1 MLPGIFY
8 AQNRKISNHC
18 TEKNKEKL
26 IYFLLEKT
34 KGGSGVGRG
43 KGPGVG
49 LGLLVM
55 CFVLALTPVGE
66 PVQSAGGE
74 AEVEVPVVA
83 LTFDDGPR
91 ADTTGWLL
99 EQLEL
104 REVPATFFMVGSR
117 IPGNE
122 ELIRQMKEQ
131 GCQIGV
137 HTYDHVDVTGLSQTD
152 FDLQIGKTRTLL
164 REILGE
170 GNYWLRPPYGFVD
183 QGVRTWSDG
192 PIILWSV
199 DPEDWKDHDVER
211 IVASVVE
218 RVEDGDVILMH
229 DIYQSSAEAAIR
241 IVDALEEK
249 GFCFVTV
256 EQLMARQGIA
266 PEAGVI
272 FPERP

>member
-1 MLPGIFY
+1 M
-8 AQNRKISNHC
+8 
-18 TEKNKEKL
+18 
-26 IYFLLEKT
+26 KT
-34 KGGSGVGRG
+34 SKVI
-43 KGPGVG
+43 
-49 LGLLVM
+49 
-55 CFVLALTPVGE
+55 LALTALVLAAAMLLSACGVKDDSKTTAAGTSSAGE
-66 PVQSAGGE
+66 PAMTEEPATEEPTTAKPKYS
-74 AEVEVPVVA
+74 PSDKLIA

-91 ADTTGWLL
+91 SDTTSWLL

-117 IPGNE
+117 MPGNE
-122 ELIRQMKEQ
+122 DLIRQMKEQ

>member
-1 MLPGIFY
+1 M
-8 AQNRKISNHC
+8 
-18 TEKNKEKL
+18 
-26 IYFLLEKT
+26 
-34 KGGSGVGRG
+34 GRG

-55 CFVLALTPVGE
+55 CFVLALNPVGE

-74 AEVEVPVVA
+74 AAVEVPVVA

-122 ELIRQMKEQ
+122 DLIRQMKEQ

-164 REILGE
+164 REILG
-170 GNYWLRPPYGFVD
+170 
-183 QGVRTWSDG
+183 
-192 PIILWSV
+192 
-199 DPEDWKDHDVER
+199 
-211 IVASVVE
+211 
-218 RVEDGDVILMH
+218 
-229 DIYQSSAEAAIR
+229 
-241 IVDALEEK
+241 
-249 GFCFVTV
+249 
-256 EQLMARQGIA
+256 
-266 PEAGVI
+266 
-272 FPERP
+272 

>member
-1 MLPGIFY
+1 M
-8 AQNRKISNHC
+8 
-18 TEKNKEKL
+18 
-26 IYFLLEKT
+26 
-34 KGGSGVGRG
+34 GRG

-91 ADTTGWLL
+91 SDTTSWLL

-117 IPGNE
+117 MPGNE
-122 ELIRQMKEQ
+122 DLIRQMKEQ

-170 GNYWLRPPYGFVD
+170 GNYWLRPPYGFLD

-229 DIYQSSAEAAIR
+229 DIYQSSVEAAIR

-266 PEAGVI
+266 PEAGAI

>member
-1 MLPGIFY
+1 M
-8 AQNRKISNHC
+8 
-18 TEKNKEKL
+18 
-26 IYFLLEKT
+26 
-34 KGGSGVGRG
+34 GRG

-55 CFVLALTPVGE
+55 CFVLALNPVGE

-74 AEVEVPVVA
+74 AAVEVPVVA

-122 ELIRQMKEQ
+122 DLIRQMKEQ

-183 QGVRTWSDG
+183 QGV
-192 PIILWSV
+192 
-199 DPEDWKDHDVER
+199 
-211 IVASVVE
+211 
-218 RVEDGDVILMH
+218 EDGDVILMH

>member
-1 MLPGIFY
+1 MRGGKTPGI
-8 AQNRKISNHC
+8 
-18 TEKNKEKL
+18 
-26 IYFLLEKT
+26 
-34 KGGSGVGRG
+34 
-43 KGPGVG
+43 G
-49 LGLLVM
+49 LGLLLM

-66 PVQSAGGE
+66 PMQTAGGE

-99 EQLEL
+99 EQLAL
-104 REVPATFFMVGSR
+104 REVPATFFLVGGR
-117 IPGNE
+117 ISGNE
-122 ELIRQMKEQ
+122 ELIRQMAAQ

-137 HTYDHVDVTGLSQTD
+137 HTYDHVDVTGLSQAD

-170 GNYWLRPPYGFVD
+170 RGYWLRPPYGFVD
-183 QGVRTWSDG
+183 QGVRTWSDS
-192 PIILWSV
+192 PIILWSL
-199 DPEDWKDHDVER
+199 DPEDWKDHDADR

-218 RVEDGDVILMH
+218 QAEDGDVILLH
-229 DIYQSSAEAAIR
+229 DIYQNSVEAAIR

-266 PEAGVI
+266 PQSGVV
-272 FPERP
+272 FPARP

>member
-1 MLPGIFY
+1 M
-8 AQNRKISNHC
+8 
-18 TEKNKEKL
+18 
-26 IYFLLEKT
+26 
-34 KGGSGVGRG
+34 GRG

-66 PVQSAGGE
+66 PVQSAEGE

-104 REVPATFFMVGSR
+104 REVPATFFMVGNR

-122 ELIRQMKEQ
+122 KLIRQMKDQ

-164 REILGE
+164 REILGKT
-170 GNYWLRPPYGFVD
+170 LLGFLLSLAAVTGISVLTLGPARGWMTGAIG
-183 QGVRTWSDG
+183 GVLLG
-192 PIILWSV
+192 CILA
-199 DPEDWKDHDVER
+199 
-211 IVASVVE
+211 IVAYLKAV
-218 RVEDGDVILMH
+218 
-229 DIYQSSAEAAIR
+229 QASSFR
-241 IVDALEEK
+241 WRTYT
-249 GFCFVTV
+249 F
-256 EQLMARQGIA
+256 
-266 PEAGVI
+266 
-272 FPERP
+272 

>member
-1 MLPGIFY
+1 M
-8 AQNRKISNHC
+8 
-18 TEKNKEKL
+18 
-26 IYFLLEKT
+26 
-34 KGGSGVGRG
+34 
-43 KGPGVG
+43 
-49 LGLLVM
+49 
-55 CFVLALTPVGE
+55 
-66 PVQSAGGE
+66 
-74 AEVEVPVVA
+74 
-83 LTFDDGPR
+83 
-91 ADTTGWLL
+91 
-99 EQLEL
+99 
-104 REVPATFFMVGSR
+104 
-117 IPGNE
+117 
-122 ELIRQMKEQ
+122 
-131 GCQIGV
+131 
-137 HTYDHVDVTGLSQTD
+137 
-152 FDLQIGKTRTLL
+152 
-164 REILGE
+164 GE
-170 GNYWLRPPYGFVD
+170 GNDWLRPPYGFVD

>member
-34 KGGSGVGRG
+34 KGGSGVERR

-74 AEVEVPVVA
+74 AAVEVPVVA

-122 ELIRQMKEQ
+122 DLIRQMKEQ

>member
-1 MLPGIFY
+1 M
-8 AQNRKISNHC
+8 
-18 TEKNKEKL
+18 
-26 IYFLLEKT
+26 
-34 KGGSGVGRG
+34 GRG

-49 LGLLVM
+49 LGLLLM

-74 AEVEVPVVA
+74 AQVEVPVVA

-104 REVPATFFMVGSR
+104 REVPATFFMVGRR

-122 ELIRQMKEQ
+122 DLIRQMKEQ

-137 HTYDHVDVTGLSQTD
+137 HTYDHVDVTGLSQAD
-152 FDLQIGKTRTLL
+152 FDQQIGKIRTLL

-170 GNYWLRPPYGFVD
+170 EAFWLRPPYGFVD
-183 QGVRTWSDG
+183 EGVRAWSDG

-229 DIYQSSAEAAIR
+229 DIYQASVEAAVR

-266 PEAGVI
+266 PEAGVL
-272 FPERP
+272 FPQRP

>member
-1 MLPGIFY
+1 M
-8 AQNRKISNHC
+8 
-18 TEKNKEKL
+18 
-26 IYFLLEKT
+26 
-34 KGGSGVGRG
+34 GRG

-55 CFVLALTPVGE
+55 CFVLALNPVGE
-66 PVQSAGGE
+66 QAQSAGGE

-91 ADTTGWLL
+91 WDTTSWLM
-99 EQLEL
+99 EQLAL

-122 ELIRQMKEQ
+122 DLIRQMKEQ

-229 DIYQSSAEAAIR
+229 DIYQSSVEAAHPHRGRSEGEGVLLCHGGAADGPPGDCTGGGGDFPGAAIKNPR
-241 IVDALEEK
+241 PDGRGRK
-249 GFCFVTV
+249 CGVTRPWYWSRGGWSR
-256 EQLMARQGIA
+256 RQ
-266 PEAGVI
+266 
-272 FPERP
+272 

>member
-1 MLPGIFY
+1 M
-8 AQNRKISNHC
+8 
-18 TEKNKEKL
+18 
-26 IYFLLEKT
+26 
-34 KGGSGVGRG
+34 GRG

-49 LGLLVM
+49 LGLLLM

-74 AEVEVPVVA
+74 AQVEVPVVA

-104 REVPATFFMVGSR
+104 REVPATFFMVGRR

-122 ELIRQMKEQ
+122 DLIRQMKEQ
-131 GCQIGV
+131 GCQVGV
-137 HTYDHVDVTGLSQTD
+137 HTYDHV
-152 FDLQIGKTRTLL
+152 DLQIGKTRTLL

-170 GNYWLRPPYGFVD
+170 ENFWLRPPYGFVD
-183 QGVRTWSDG
+183 EGVRAWSDG

-229 DIYQSSAEAAIR
+229 DIYQASVEAAVR

-266 PEAGVI
+266 PEAGVL
-272 FPERP
+272 FPQRP